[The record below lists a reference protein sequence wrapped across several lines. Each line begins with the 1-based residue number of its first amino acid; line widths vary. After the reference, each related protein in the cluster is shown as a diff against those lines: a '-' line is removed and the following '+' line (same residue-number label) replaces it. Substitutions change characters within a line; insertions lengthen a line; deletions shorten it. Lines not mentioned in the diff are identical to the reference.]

1 MEYRA
6 YGTYLTWSVEDLLK
20 KNEEHLS
27 VKDIVERLFG
37 DRIDESERFNCMQRV
52 KRSLEYHLQ
61 GRVEVEE
68 RRGKGNLIIK
78 YYKIKTE
85 SNGETQST

>member
-1 MEYRA
+1 MEYQG
-6 YGTYLTWSVEDLLK
+6 YGTFLTWSIEELLK
-20 KNEEHLS
+20 KKTEPLS
-27 VKDIVERLFG
+27 VKDIVESLFEDKIKPSDRL
-37 DRIDESERFNCMQRV
+37 NCMQRV

-78 YYKIKTE
+78 YYSIKTE
-85 SNGETQST
+85 SNGEIGST

>member
-6 YGTYLTWSVEDLLK
+6 YGTYLTWQVEELLRER
-20 KNEEHLS
+20 EEPASL
-27 VKDIVERLFG
+27 KDIVESLFG
-37 DRIDESERFNCMQRV
+37 ELPDRHNCMQRV
-52 KRSLEYHLQ
+52 KRSLEIHLQ

-85 SNGETQST
+85 SNGESQST